1 MIKEQGIKMT
11 FKYFRTRL
19 ILIFLMEIKIWKIY
33 LQSIILSIHQLNKLL
48 KAKKI
53 KKVMSINFNKIKTH
67 QRWKTYKRIFNLI
80 KNLKARFSKGNNSTE
95 PFKHFK

>member
-1 MIKEQGIKMT
+1 
-11 FKYFRTRL
+11 
-19 ILIFLMEIKIWKIY
+19 
-33 LQSIILSIHQLNKLL
+33 
-48 KAKKI
+48 
-53 KKVMSINFNKIKTH
+53 MSINFNKIKTH